1 MNRIETH
8 LQGVH
13 VFETPKYKDTRG
25 SFTVPFNL
33 IEFREVTNFHADFIQ
48 DNLSRSKKGVL
59 RGLHYQLN
67 YPQGKLISVKKGR
80 VIDFAVDI
88 RMGSPTF
95 GKSQSFI
102 IDDVKHQSVYI
113 PEGFA
118 HGFYVESGE
127 AVFSYKCTDSYYPED
142 EHGINWNDSDLKL
155 SLSDKKPLV
164 SEKDQLLP
172 RLKDIDKDLLP
183 VLN

>member
-59 RGLHYQLN
+59 RGLHYQVKQ
-67 YPQGKLISVKKGR
+67 PQGKLVR
-80 VIDFAVDI
+80 VNRGAVQDVI
-88 RMGSPTF
+88 VDLRER
-95 GKSQSFI
+95 SQSFGKTFSI
-102 IDDVKHQSVYI
+102 ILTGEDNLSLWI
-113 PEGFA
+113 PPGFA
-118 HGFYVESGE
+118 HGFLSLKKGTEFYYKVTGE
-127 AVFSYKCTDSYYPED
+127 YSPENERTLIWD
-142 EHGINWNDSDLKL
+142 DPDLKIDWKNTDIPI
-155 SLSDKKPLV
+155 LSDKDKV
-164 SEKDQLLP
+164 GKSFKECEKY
-172 RLKDIDKDLLP
+172 
-183 VLN
+183 